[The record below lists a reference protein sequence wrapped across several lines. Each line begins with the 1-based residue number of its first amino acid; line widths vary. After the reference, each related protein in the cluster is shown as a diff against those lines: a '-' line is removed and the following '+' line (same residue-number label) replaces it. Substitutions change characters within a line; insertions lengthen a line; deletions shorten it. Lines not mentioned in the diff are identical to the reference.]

1 MGIAMP
7 LDLSGIDFALK
18 VREERKPTD
27 DYNAVR
33 SETH

>member
-18 VREERKPTD
+18 IRVKWKSTD
-27 DYNAVR
+27 DDNAMR
-33 SETH
+33 SENR